1 MSKHLQQKER
11 HLKMP
16 EIRKPRR
23 AAKANRLAAREH
35 PDFGFTKRNIIET
48 LLSAALYIGACFTHF
63 DGWISLAVFAVP
75 FLAAVYTVAVR
86 AAEEAAAGDYLNESI
101 LVIAAAIAAF
111 ALGQFSAG
119 SVVMVLYRVGRLLE
133 AAAVNTSR
141 KIYAEMKKRLPDSI
155 NVETEAGLEK
165 MHPQE
170 AGVDDIFVAAPGEML
185 ALDGIVIE
193 GMSSLDISMLT
204 GETENITVAPGSRAI
219 SGCINVSAPLR
230 IRAETIFAESTAAKI
245 CAALENVQKYK
256 SNHEKYIER
265 FERIY
270 TPAAAAMALLIAL
283 LPPIFN
289 GEWRT
294 WISRGVVILVLS
306 NTAALSVTA
315 ALSYL
320 GASAIAAKCGIVI
333 KGTRFVE
340 ALSRAKTMVFNK
352 TGTIT
357 EGKYTVLD
365 VVPRDKM
372 TDYELLCIAAA
383 AEQRSEHPIA
393 KAICAACG
401 GFEREVEGEV
411 KTENIPGR
419 GVSSVVRG
427 KHVYVG
433 NAALLEEH
441 GIHCDIPK
449 RGGAAIHVAVDD
461 VYCGY
466 IIVSDRVREG
476 AFDCLEELRVLGVQ
490 NTVMLTS
497 DVRSIARPVAASLNF
512 EMVKPELMPE
522 GKVSAVEYLRATKP
536 DRTSLAYICD
546 RASDADVL
554 ERADVGVTLAA
565 IGSDAA
571 FDSADVLIMADELRK
586 LPESVRICRQAAD
599 AAWQNSAVFAGA
611 RLLLLI
617 LGVSGALS
625 ISGAAAADFIV
636 SVLMFAN
643 SYRTIFRKYQIVRD
657 KK

>member
-75 FLAAVYTVAVR
+75 FLAAVCTVAVR

-119 SVVMVLYRVGRLLE
+119 AVVMVLYRVGKLLE

-270 TPAAAAMALLIAL
+270 TPAAAA
-283 LPPIFN
+283 
-289 GEWRT
+289 
-294 WISRGVVILVLS
+294 
-306 NTAALSVTA
+306 
-315 ALSYL
+315 
-320 GASAIAAKCGIVI
+320 AIAAKCGIVI

-383 AEQRSEHPIA
+383 AEQQSEHPIA

-565 IGSDAA
+565 LGSDAA